1 MKMKKTFLA
10 AAVLALAATMPAK
23 AVVVDF
29 QDEFSGGTNC
39 ANLVT
44 GCATLEITSI
54 LGGVHFEL
62 TGTMI
67 PGEFISGI
75 YGNLGPFVVPTVA
88 NITGNTTAMNG
99 TFQFSQDAFKA
110 DGDGFFD
117 WKLEFNTSN
126 AGGGALRFN
135 NTDTLSWDF
144 LGVTLANIDSRS
156 VGGPI
161 DKNGFFFATHS
172 QGLFEGGSGWFNGTP
187 HGEINP
193 TVTPVP
199 EPETYAL
206 MLAGLAAIGFMRKRR
221 PQEK

>member
-1 MKMKKTFLA
+1 MKKSLIAAAVMALA
-10 AAVLALAATMPAK
+10 AAMPAK

-44 GCATLEITSI
+44 GCGTLEITSI
-54 LGGVHFEL
+54 VGGVHFSF
-62 TGTMI
+62 TGTMA
-67 PGEFISGI
+67 PGEFTTSL
-75 YGNLGPFVVPTVA
+75 YGNLGPFVIPTVA
-88 NITGNTTAMNG
+88 NLTGNTETILG
-99 TFQFSQDAFKA
+99 GFSFSQDAFKA

-117 WKLEFNTSN
+117 WKLDLQTTGSN
-126 AGGGALRFN
+126 GGALRFN
-135 NTDTLSWDF
+135 GTDNLQWDF
-144 LGVTLANIDSRS
+144 MGVTLANIDSRS
-156 VGGPI
+156 VNGPI

-187 HGEINP
+187 HGSINP

-206 MLAGLAAIGFMRKRR
+206 MLAGLGAVGFMSRRRK
-221 PQEK
+221 QAK